1 MSFYPQR
8 THLPRPGEEQNY
20 FTDTPGFTTHGV
32 PYNSQGGPAPFPH
45 RSTAGPS
52 NVGHINMPEGP
63 SVWVI
68 HQPTDPD
75 MERQRH
81 LPQPHV
87 QGEVLRQ
94 MQPVY
99 LQPADPRLAPEE
111 GPSVWVIHPPTGPLH
126 TDPDMERQRHLP
138 QPHVQGEVLRQM
150 QPVYLQP
157 ADPRLAP
164 EEGPSVWVIHPPTG
178 PLHTGLAEV
187 QNHQLPA
194 HDLTRKTS
202 VDPDMERQRHL
213 PQPHVQGEVLRQM
226 QPVYLQP
233 AGAKPWLSAPPVPV
247 FTGDGGYVTECPQMP
262 GSLEDPHAD
271 QELYLQQLYLQDP
284 YLKEYYRLQLYWQQL
299 CQQHPQCLPLY
310 RDWHEHSHTSYLSY
324 MESYRAA
331 FHQIRMEKA
340 VRQKR
345 TTQPPM
351 RRKRKRETFPS
362 KRPHVNLLSEER
374 DIFDAIITKE
384 GEVIFSEHILDLLE
398 GIPNILDVAAE
409 MGFSI

>member
-8 THLPRPGEEQNY
+8 THLPRPGEEQHY
-20 FTDTPGFTTHGV
+20 FTDTPGLTTHGV

-75 MERQRH
+75 MERQR
-81 LPQPHV
+81 
-87 QGEVLRQ
+87 
-94 MQPVY
+94 Y
-99 LQPADPRLAPEE
+99 
-111 GPSVWVIHPPTGPLH
+111 
-126 TDPDMERQRHLP
+126 LP

-202 VDPDMERQRHL
+202 VDPDMERQTHL

-233 AGAKPWLSAPPVPV
+233 AGAKPWLSAHPVPV

-362 KRPHVNLLSEER
+362 KRPSKRPHVNLLSEER